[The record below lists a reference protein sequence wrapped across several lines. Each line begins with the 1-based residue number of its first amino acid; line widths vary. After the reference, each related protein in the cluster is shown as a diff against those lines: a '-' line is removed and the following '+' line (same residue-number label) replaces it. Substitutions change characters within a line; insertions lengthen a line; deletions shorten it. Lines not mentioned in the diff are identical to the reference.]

1 MQNFSIVVNNKY
13 LELDLFELLNH
24 VLQKSSY
31 EGAVNVEPQFYS
43 ENYFLFIDVS
53 NIDRFNVLSSAANS
67 ILFDKA
73 FIITSIYD
81 YDYDYDYDYNYD
93 FNSFFIEMKTK
104 GKVTLLCFDDPLS
117 ILEKKSCQSLSERKS
132 IPIS

>member
-13 LELDLFELLNH
+13 LELGLFELLNH
-24 VLQKSSY
+24 VLQKSGY

-43 ENYFLFIDVS
+43 ENDFLFIDVS

-67 ILFDKA
+67 ILFDKV
-73 FIITSIYD
+73 FIITSRYD
-81 YDYDYDYDYNYD
+81 YD
-93 FNSFFIEMKTK
+93 FNRFFIEMETK